1 MFNHRNIYLIG
12 PMAAGK
18 TSIGKELANISGLS
32 FYDSDHEIERN
43 SGKSIASI
51 FYHEQEDGFRC
62 RETLILENLA
72 QQQDIVLATGGGCVT
87 IKKNREILRNNS
99 LIIYLQVT
107 LETQLLRISQQL
119 NKRPLIVGRDHS
131 EKLKILNLQRE
142 PWYLELAALCYHTEG
157 FPSPKDVAQQI
168 HDDLGSAQLTC
179 RFE

>member
-1 MFNHRNIYLIG
+1 MINHRNIYLIG

-18 TSIGKELANISGLS
+18 TAIGKELANISGLN
-32 FYDSDHEIERN
+32 FYDSDHEIEKN

-51 FYHEQEDGFRC
+51 FNHEQEHGFRC

-107 LETQLLRISQQL
+107 LETQLLRINQQL
-119 NKRPLIVGRDHS
+119 NKRPLIVEENHS

-142 PWYLELAALCYHTEG
+142 PWYLDLASLCYHTES

-168 HDDLGSAQLTC
+168 YNDLGSVKK
-179 RFE
+179 